1 MAQTWGL
8 VYTKSEYAYHNI
20 TGATEQKFKDVK
32 SFIYIGALFA
42 NFGGRNKDIK
52 RRLSLTRITNNN
64 ISHD

>member
-32 SFIYIGALFA
+32 SFIYIL
-42 NFGGRNKDIK
+42 GRYLPTLEEEIKTSKDA
-52 RRLSLTRITNNN
+52 
-64 ISHD
+64 